1 MQMTDWLS
9 VPSIE
14 PQGATGVD
22 VQHMT
27 GFAYVSFPSW
37 LYEANSQYHIGIV
50 NKELRRGRQV
60 PDTSKADSS
69 GDSNVNL
76 EMIRIG
82 FGCFLNATRG
92 V

>member
-1 MQMTDWLS
+1 MTDWLS

-27 GFAYVSFPSW
+27 GVAYVSFRSW
-37 LYEANSQYHIGIV
+37 LYEANSQYHIGNV
-50 NKELRRGRQV
+50 NEELRRGRQV
-60 PDTSKADSS
+60 PDTSKVGS
-69 GDSNVNL
+69 GESNVNL
-76 EMIRIG
+76 EMTRFG